1 MQKKLKITIK
11 IGVHSHTSKQSR
23 WINNSNTINDYIQL
37 YAISISANSDFHP
50 IIFLLLYYE
59 TVFIHF
65 PNSATYNTMY
75 WICEHG
81 IMLWMKNRVEW
92 ESYKICLPTITS
104 IVVHWLL
111 LLLLF
116 VSTVFHFFHGNM
128 HGILHI
134 IDVII
139 WLLEIIVPPLILFVL
154 SFYRYVYKLLC
165 LSLSLFLAS
174 IGIWLMSSITMHK
187 PVPRNY
193 SSAKKTPPIH
203 LTNQR
208 I

>member
-75 WICEHG
+75 
-81 IMLWMKNRVEW
+81 
-92 ESYKICLPTITS
+92 
-104 IVVHWLL
+104 
-111 LLLLF
+111 
-116 VSTVFHFFHGNM
+116 
-128 HGILHI
+128 
-134 IDVII
+134 
-139 WLLEIIVPPLILFVL
+139 
-154 SFYRYVYKLLC
+154 
-165 LSLSLFLAS
+165 
-174 IGIWLMSSITMHK
+174 
-187 PVPRNY
+187 
-193 SSAKKTPPIH
+193 
-203 LTNQR
+203 
-208 I
+208 